1 MVLEYSK
8 LKIVILVFLSIMA
21 LGMAAS
27 IACSTPSS
35 FAPNEV
41 SVKESDTGKEVKVAV
56 GGTLTVELDSNP
68 STGFKWEL
76 MSISDP
82 GVVEKTGEK
91 FEAAMIKRAE
101 GSPPIVGAPGRELWT
116 FKALKKGKSGV
127 SMQYSQ
133 PWTGDTKGVRSFD
146 LTVVVE

>member
-1 MVLEYSK
+1 MVLEYGK
-8 LKIVILVFLSIMA
+8 LKIVVLVFLSIMA
-21 LGMAAS
+21 LGIAAS
-27 IACSTPSS
+27 SACSTPSS
-35 FAPNEV
+35 FAPNEL
-41 SVKESDTGKEVKVAV
+41 SVQESDTGKEVNVAI
-56 GGTLTVELDSNP
+56 GGTLTVELASNP

-82 GVVEKTGEK
+82 GVLEKTGDE

-116 FKALKKGKSGV
+116 FKALKKGKSQI
-127 SMQYSQ
+127 SMEYSQ
-133 PWTGDTKGVRSFD
+133 PWTGGTKGAKSFD